1 MDALWIDIT
10 RGTKEKE
17 KEAVTSNQLTMLCI
31 YDRTTCA
38 RIHIAKVRY
47 RVIETHALLWYA

>member
-17 KEAVTSNQLTMLCI
+17 KEAVTPNQLAMLCI

-47 RVIETHALLWYA
+47 IVIETHALL

>member
-17 KEAVTSNQLTMLCI
+17 KEAVTSNQLAMLCI
-31 YDRTTCA
+31 YDTTTCT

-47 RVIETHALLWYA
+47 IVIETHTLL